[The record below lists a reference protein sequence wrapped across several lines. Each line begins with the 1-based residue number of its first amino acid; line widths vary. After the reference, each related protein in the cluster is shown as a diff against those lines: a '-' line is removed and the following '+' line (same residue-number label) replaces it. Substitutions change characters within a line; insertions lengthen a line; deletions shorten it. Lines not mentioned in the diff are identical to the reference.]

1 MSDLPDS
8 AGACAPLRYDYAV
21 VRVVPR
27 VERGEFINV
36 GVVLWCAPARLL
48 TCRIELDR
56 ERLRALDPGV
66 DLDMVEAAL
75 DAFRR
80 ACAGRAGDSL
90 PELRRA
96 FDFMVAVRSTVIQVS
111 PAHSGLTRDVEALP
125 EQLMAR
131 FVRPPAHGAGS
142 GA

>member
-1 MSDLPDS
+1 MSDSPEPRS
-8 AGACAPLRYDYAV
+8 PALRYDYAI

-56 ERLRALDPGV
+56 ERLLALDPKV
-66 DLDMVEAAL
+66 DMEMVESAL
-75 DAFRR
+75 DAYRE
-80 ACAGRAGDSL
+80 ACCGRAGAPL

-111 PAHSGLTRDVEALP
+111 PAHAGLTHDVDALP
-125 EQLMAR
+125 EQLLQR
-131 FVRPPAHGAGS
+131 FVRRPDLS
-142 GA
+142 S